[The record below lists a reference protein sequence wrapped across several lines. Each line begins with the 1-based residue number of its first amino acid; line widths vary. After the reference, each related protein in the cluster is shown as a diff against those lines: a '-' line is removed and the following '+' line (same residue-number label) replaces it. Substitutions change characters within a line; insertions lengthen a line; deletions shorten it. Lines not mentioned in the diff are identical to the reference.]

1 MVLARPIA
9 LDRSSD
15 LDAALARLGL
25 PTPARDYLLEKLP
38 HAQVLLTGLG
48 QPEGRFLKHTCA
60 EGPAAG
66 LFPRFLPGD
75 QAQRPGTAILS
86 GARDQLARLVQAA
99 GEAPEL
105 RPLGNAL
112 ERLLAVETPPEPM
125 LLGGRRFAWG
135 ERTYVMGV
143 LNVTPD
149 SFSDGGLAAFPE
161 RAVARGLALADAG
174 ADVVDIGGESTR
186 PGAAEVPAD
195 EELRRV
201 LPVIEALRKK
211 SDVPLSIDTRK
222 AAVARAALA
231 AGATLVNDVT
241 GFTADGELP
250 GVTAAA
256 GAGACLVHMKGTPRT
271 MQQSPQYDDL
281 VAEVL
286 EGLAG
291 AVARAEGAG
300 IPRGRIWVDPGI
312 GFGKT
317 FDHNLFLLRHLREMR
332 LLGCP
337 VVLGTSRKAFLGAL
351 SGGKPPDQRLTG
363 TVASVAAAAVMG
375 GVDVVRVHDVAE
387 VREALA
393 VVDGI
398 GRARE
403 GGALWAPV
411 ARR

>member
-9 LDRSSD
+9 LDRGTD
-15 LDAALARLGL
+15 LDAVLTRLGL

-60 EGPAAG
+60 EGPAGG
-66 LFPRFLPGD
+66 LFPRYLPGD
-75 QAQRPGTAILS
+75 QAKRPGTALLS
-86 GARDQLARLVQAA
+86 GARDEFDRLVQAA
-99 GEAPEL
+99 REATEVHA
-105 RPLGNAL
+105 LGDAL
-112 ERLLAVETPPEPM
+112 ARLLLVDTPPEAM
-125 LLGGRRFAWG
+125 LLAGRRFAWG
-135 ERTYVMGV
+135 ERTYVMGI

-149 SFSDGGLAAFPE
+149 SFSDGGLAATPE

-174 ADVVDIGGESTR
+174 ADLLDIGGESTR
-186 PGAAEVPAD
+186 PGAVQVPAE

-201 LPVIEALRKK
+201 LPVIEGLRGKC
-211 SDVPLSIDTRK
+211 DLPLSVDTSK
-222 AAVARAALA
+222 AVVARAALS

-250 GVTAAA
+250 AVTAAA
-256 GAGACLVHMKGTPRT
+256 GAGVCLMHMRGMPRT

-286 EGLAG
+286 EGLAR
-291 AVARAEGAG
+291 AVALAKGAG
-300 IPRGRIWVDPGI
+300 IPHGRIWVDPGI

-317 FDHNLFLLRHLREMR
+317 SEHNLFLLRHLREMR

-337 VVLGTSRKAFLGAL
+337 VVLGTSRKSFLGAL
-351 SGGKPPDQRLTG
+351 SGGKPPDQRLPG

-387 VREALA
+387 VKEALA
-393 VVDGI
+393 VVDAI
-398 GRARE
+398 GRAQG
-403 GGALWAPV
+403 GGALWEPV
-411 ARR
+411 TRR